1 MDQNITFRIL
11 AQWYL
16 FSTQCLD
23 IVFDGVTL
31 LIFKAERN
39 AYRKLQE
46 VAF

>member
-23 IVFDGVTL
+23 VVFDGVYV
-31 LIFKAERN
+31 IDF
-39 AYRKLQE
+39 
-46 VAF
+46 